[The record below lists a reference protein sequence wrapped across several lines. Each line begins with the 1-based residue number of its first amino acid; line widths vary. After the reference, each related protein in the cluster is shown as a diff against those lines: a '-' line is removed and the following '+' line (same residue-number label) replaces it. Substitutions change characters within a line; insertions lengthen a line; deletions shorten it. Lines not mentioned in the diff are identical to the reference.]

1 MSMEENELNEFES
14 AVPGQSLVSGEM
26 GSVPW
31 ETPADFPEPD
41 DFYLYTQDKLMN
53 DDENLSNVVKLFEM
67 DVTADA
73 IVDGL
78 IMNAFM
84 MGQISAD
91 TGVVLKEP
99 ILELLLLIAKEA
111 EVVAPRRDEMG
122 DRQKAISVEEAL
134 ANIDEGN
141 IGEEEQPEQMEEDM
155 LVMGDEPTGMM
166 APPEGMDAML
176 PMEAEEEVPMGEEE
190 EEQTTLMMG

>member
-190 EEQTTLMMG
+190 EQTTLMMG

>member
-1 MSMEENELNEFES
+1 MEENELNEFES